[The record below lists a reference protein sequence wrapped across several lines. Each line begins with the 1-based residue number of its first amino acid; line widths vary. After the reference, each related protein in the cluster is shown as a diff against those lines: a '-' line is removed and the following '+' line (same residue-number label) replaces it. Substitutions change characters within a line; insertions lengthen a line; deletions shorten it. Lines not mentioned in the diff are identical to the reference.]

1 MKTRLPI
8 TITLALASLV
18 MLPDAVA
25 QRNASG
31 SGRSSR
37 TTQTSRSTSSRQ
49 SARPAK
55 SGNQST
61 SRPGNASSS
70 SRSTKSSTKKAT
82 PVRTD
87 NKKTQTVRKD
97 NSAKVRTDGS
107 SSVRP
112 GGNGSSTSRSTKS
125 STKKATP
132 VRTDDRKSQ
141 SVRHDKNSS
150 VRPGNGG
157 SPQHGGNSAVRP
169 GNGGAPHHGGSSAPR
184 PGNTSYRPGPRPHYD
199 YCHHDYRPPRPNGGY
214 WGPPPVNHYRPVCH
228 MPPPPPRP
236 VYVNYTVP
244 TIGNILGLAFGSFI
258 DAGIN
263 TLFNTGYTVLGYV
276 DNAIYLSNVRQL
288 GYVWPEATVYYTDGL
303 MSNTQFQYWTPAP
316 DVVRFNNVYRQ
327 LVSIYGAPVSSNT
340 INGITTVS
348 WWGGSNTGYVTLQYG
363 LGNSIDG
370 LANYYTTLTYSD
382 GYGY

>member
-1 MKTRLPI
+1 
-8 TITLALASLV
+8 
-18 MLPDAVA
+18 
-25 QRNASG
+25 
-31 SGRSSR
+31 
-37 TTQTSRSTSSRQ
+37 
-49 SARPAK
+49 
-55 SGNQST
+55 
-61 SRPGNASSS
+61 
-70 SRSTKSSTKKAT
+70 
-82 PVRTD
+82 
-87 NKKTQTVRKD
+87 
-97 NSAKVRTDGS
+97 
-107 SSVRP
+107 
-112 GGNGSSTSRSTKS
+112 
-125 STKKATP
+125 
-132 VRTDDRKSQ
+132 
-141 SVRHDKNSS
+141 
-150 VRPGNGG
+150 
-157 SPQHGGNSAVRP
+157 
-169 GNGGAPHHGGSSAPR
+169 
-184 PGNTSYRPGPRPHYD
+184 
-199 YCHHDYRPPRPNGGY
+199 
-214 WGPPPVNHYRPVCH
+214 